1 MKLKPGMRLHSTACS
16 TEVVV
21 VRATDDDVDLTCCGG
36 ALEEGNRQGE
46 VPVANNSDEATLLG
60 KRYTDEVTGIEL
72 LCTKAGLGPLACDG
86 RVLGIKSAKPLPSS
100 D

>member
-21 VRATDDDVDLTCCGG
+21 VRASDDDAELTCCGAAMG
-36 ALEEGNRQGE
+36 EGSRVGDALARGT
-46 VPVANNSDEATLLG
+46 SDEAILLG

-72 LCTKAGLGPLACDG
+72 LCTKAGPGPLACDG
-86 RVLGIKSAKPLPSS
+86 RVMGIKSAKPLPSS